1 MLLRQGQDGGVFW
14 RQQRDMTLVIHALS
28 TGLKDFERALVHIQW
43 DSEDLEESPVSD
55 RVLETHTEM
64 YQAARHPMGH
74 ALRLLGARF
83 NDLGHKRRNHLA
95 SSLADRTLS
104 HFGRLVLPLTLC
116 WIRTLNLLWRRAQ
129 LEGSVRRQSQHQQSK
144 QPQRQ
149 KSVHDHDFLASWR
162 EERVGG
168 MPSRETPLSARQGED
183 TSWSSQPDHQYPFQ
197 YGHFLRN
204 WEKRRD
210 RLFTH

>member
-1 MLLRQGQDGGVFW
+1 MDTIHTDIVERLNHPDAKSFLDSEPPVEVQMLLRQGQDGGVFW

-28 TGLKDFERALVHIQW
+28 TGLKDFERALVHIQR

-116 WIRTLNLLWRRAQ
+116 
-129 LEGSVRRQSQHQQSK
+129 
-144 QPQRQ
+144 
-149 KSVHDHDFLASWR
+149 
-162 EERVGG
+162 
-168 MPSRETPLSARQGED
+168 
-183 TSWSSQPDHQYPFQ
+183 
-197 YGHFLRN
+197 
-204 WEKRRD
+204 
-210 RLFTH
+210 